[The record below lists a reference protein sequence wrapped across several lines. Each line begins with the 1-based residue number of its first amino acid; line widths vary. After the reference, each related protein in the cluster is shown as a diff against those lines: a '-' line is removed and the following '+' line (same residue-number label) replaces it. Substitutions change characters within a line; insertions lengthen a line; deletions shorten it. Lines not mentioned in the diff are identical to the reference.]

1 MSQREV
7 RYLSLADVGEGAI
20 RVESRAAD
28 GRPQIVGMAPPW
40 NRWSVDLGGFV
51 ERFKPGAFAKWL
63 DRKPND
69 PRGRADVVAKFNHK
83 DDAVLGRT
91 TNGTLELQETDKGLL
106 YRATPPVG
114 TPTTAEV
121 LPLIEQGYI
130 HGSSFAFSLLD
141 ARGELWDEEPNGQ
154 VTRTITEA
162 ALFDVSPV
170 THAAYPTATVGLRSL
185 SAWRAA
191 RGIVQHRDDAKV
203 GGLLISLDYD
213 RTFTA
218 APGLWRSFI
227 GMATAAGN
235 RVVCISRRD
244 DDEANREE
252 LRLAFADLEVA
263 DLILCGSGTQKRDAA
278 AKAGLAVDV
287 WIDDYPEGI
296 VAAPTATPE
305 DSQAVRSFKVSSAA
319 GARAAA
325 AAAAARMR
333 AHAG

>member
-7 RYLSLADVGEGAI
+7 RYLSLAEVGDDAL
-20 RVESRAAD
+20 RVETRSPD

-51 ERFKPGAFAKWL
+51 ERFKPGAFSKYL
-63 DRKPND
+63 NRSPND
-69 PRGRADVVAKFNHK
+69 PRGKADVVAKFNHK

-91 TNGTLELQETDKGLL
+91 TNGTLDIQETEKGLV
-106 YRATPPVG
+106 YRATPPAG

-121 LPLIEQGYI
+121 VPLIEQGYI
-130 HGSSFAFSLLD
+130 FGSSFAFSLMD

-162 ALFDVSPV
+162 ALYDVSPV

-185 SAWRAA
+185 SAWRQA
-191 RGIVQHRDDAKV
+191 RGLVQHRDEAKV
-203 GGLLISLDYD
+203 GGLVISLDYD

-218 APGLWRSFI
+218 APGLWRSFV

-235 RVVCISRRD
+235 RVVCISRR
-244 DDEANREE
+244 EETEQNVEE

-263 DLILCGSGTQKRDAA
+263 DLILCGSETQKRDAA

-305 DSQAVRSFKVSSAA
+305 ESSAVRSFRVSTVA
-319 GARAAA
+319 GAQAAA
-325 AAAAARMR
+325 AAAVARMR
-333 AHAG
+333 TRLG

>member
-7 RYLSLADVGEGAI
+7 RYLSLAEVGDDAL
-20 RVESRAAD
+20 RVETRSPD

-51 ERFKPGAFAKWL
+51 ERFKPGAFSKYL
-63 DRKPND
+63 NRSPND
-69 PRGRADVVAKFNHK
+69 PRGKADVVAKWNHQ
-83 DDAVLGRT
+83 DSAVLGRT
-91 TNGTLELQETDKGLL
+91 TNGTLDIQETEKGLL

-121 LPLIEQGYI
+121 VPLIEQGYI
-130 HGSSFAFSLLD
+130 FGSSFAFSLLD

-162 ALFDVSPV
+162 ALYDVSPV

-185 SAWRAA
+185 SAWRQA
-191 RGIVQHRDDAKV
+191 RGLVQHRDEAKV
-203 GGLLISLDYD
+203 GGLVISLDYD

-218 APGLWRSFI
+218 APGLWRSFVSI
-227 GMATAAGN
+227 ATAAGN
-235 RVVCISRRD
+235 RVVCISRR
-244 DDEANREE
+244 EETEQNVEE

-263 DLILCGSGTQKRDAA
+263 DLILCGSETQKRDAA

-305 DSQAVRSFKVSSAA
+305 DSSAARSFKVSTVA

-325 AAAAARMR
+325 AAAVARMR
-333 AHAG
+333 TIVG